1 VVGVVADTRFR
12 GLTQAPRPAVYVSA
26 PGEAFLGV
34 WLTVRTRDNPRS
46 MLPALTRIVR
56 AVDPDAG
63 VRKVETGAALLS
75 AQTARARALATTL
88 GVLAATVL
96 LLAALGVF
104 ALLAALV
111 RGRTHEIG
119 VRMALGASDQNIR
132 WLVAAHAVRMGAVG
146 AGIGLA
152 LALAGT
158 RVLRAQLYQVTA
170 TDPLTMAAVILVL
183 IAAVLLAAY
192 LPARRATRVDPM
204 IALRAE

>member
-1 VVGVVADTRFR
+1 A
-12 GLTQAPRPAVYVSA
+12 
-26 PGEAFLGV
+26 
-34 WLTVRTRDNPRS
+34 VRTRGNPRS

-56 AVDPDAG
+56 DIDPDAG
-63 VRKVETGAALLS
+63 IRKVETGAALLS

-119 VRMALGASDQNIR
+119 VRMALGASDRNIR
-132 WLVAAHAVRMGAVG
+132 WLVAAHAVRMGALG

-170 TDPLTMAAVILVL
+170 TDPLTMAAVVLVL
-183 IAAVLLAAY
+183 IAAVLVAAY